1 MARAHISDLKPLP
14 KNAFKKILTD
24 GGVNSE
30 EEIDT
35 LANVGIT
42 LLYFQLE
49 FMINDSAGNFGEA
62 LQKVI
67 EM

>member
-1 MARAHISDLKPLP
+1 MSRAHISYLKPLP

-24 GGVNSE
+24 GAINSE

-49 FMINDSAGNFGEA
+49 FMINDAAGNFGEA